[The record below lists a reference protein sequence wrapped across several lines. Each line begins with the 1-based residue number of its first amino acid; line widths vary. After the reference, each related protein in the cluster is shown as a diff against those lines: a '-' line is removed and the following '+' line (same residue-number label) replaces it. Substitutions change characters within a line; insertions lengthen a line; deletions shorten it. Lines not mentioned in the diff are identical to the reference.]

1 MPAMV
6 RTQITLTEAQHGR
19 LLRVAR
25 SRGVSMA
32 EVVRQAVDAAVPDED
47 AEMRRRWERARSVIG
62 AFDSGGANIAERH
75 DDYLSDE
82 W

>member
-6 RTQITLTEAQHGR
+6 RTQITLTEAQHRR

-32 EVVRQAVDAAVPDED
+32 EVVRQAVDTAVPDED
-47 AEMRRRWERARSVIG
+47 SEIRRRWERAAGIIG
-62 AFDSGGANIAERH
+62 AFASAPEGVAERH
-75 DDYLSDE
+75 DEFLPDE